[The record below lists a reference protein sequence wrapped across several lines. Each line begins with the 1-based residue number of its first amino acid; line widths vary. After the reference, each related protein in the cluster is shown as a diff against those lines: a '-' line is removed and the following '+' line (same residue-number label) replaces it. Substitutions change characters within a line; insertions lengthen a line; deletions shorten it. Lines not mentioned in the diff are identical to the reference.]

1 MAYTDS
7 VDLWKKQSDLLQT
20 TAKKSRVS
28 LTNVAKENLSSKA
41 DSASNTSF
49 KQELNKATSNSTEK
63 TATTEKTDYTKNR
76 TDSSQKTEA
85 KTESSSTQ
93 DSQATS
99 KNEATKTDDVATA
112 DVKAEGKDLPKT
124 DGKTTSKS
132 DATADGTAEA
142 GADGPATPAVSPTD
156 VPTDAAPE
164 ITAEAQIM
172 NFMASMNNLEALGT
186 VQAAVT
192 QTQQPAAVP
201 TALVENAAINL
212 AGETTSQQPTS
223 IEALLTPVTASEEK
237 SLLAMLPQNAI
248 TKDTQVA
255 VNQTATEAVETA
267 LTEEIVPQTDL
278 ELAITTSQNPAQS
291 SKAVVENPA
300 LAQVV
305 VQTAATNNKA
315 ATTQATTQS
324 QEELVAQLEELSDTL
339 GGAKLTVTEA
349 SQEGNLFQ
357 QNLRD
362 DRRQQ
367 LVQGQLTT
375 RATPNNEEVPLET
388 ANQNFD
394 ELLGGQRT
402 VSTQSNQPLFGV
414 SNESTRL
421 DAATQNIQ
429 RTQQTT
435 QARTQDY
442 NIGRQIV
449 EQARLMQ
456 SRGNT
461 EMTIKLN
468 PEHLG
473 QLSLKVAVNGN
484 GGVTA
489 TFHSDNQTVRG
500 NIENTMVMLKQEL
513 QDQGIKV
520 DKIEVAAG
528 MPDGQLPEHQFA
540 GGQGQG
546 GGQNTHRAADLASYE
561 DDLEEVELVHAD
573 GTPRN
578 LAPVTN
584 TDEDGNITDGVDYK
598 I

>member
-20 TAKKSRVS
+20 TTKKSRVS

-76 TDSSQKTEA
+76 TDSSQKTET

-99 KNEATKTDDVATA
+99 KNEATKADDVATA

-267 LTEEIVPQTDL
+267 LTEEVLPQTDL
-278 ELAITTSQNPAQS
+278 ELALNTSQNPAQS

-500 NIENTMVMLKQEL
+500 IIENTMVMLKQEL